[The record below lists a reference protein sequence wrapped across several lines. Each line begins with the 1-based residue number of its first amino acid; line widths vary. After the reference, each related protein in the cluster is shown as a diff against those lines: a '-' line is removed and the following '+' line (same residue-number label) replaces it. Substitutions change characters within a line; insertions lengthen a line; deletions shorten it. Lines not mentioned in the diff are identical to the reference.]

1 LYANDS
7 YFWHQINNLLLE
19 NKVICDGA
27 YRDSSAF
34 SEHYKKVAPI
44 MEQLLNEHA
53 TIDKF
58 EVHASKQELEKTRK
72 TTTQGIFSE
81 IEVQEFSTNPDSW
94 NGKK

>member
-1 LYANDS
+1 
-7 YFWHQINNLLLE
+7 
-19 NKVICDGA
+19 
-27 YRDSSAF
+27 
-34 SEHYKKVAPI
+34 